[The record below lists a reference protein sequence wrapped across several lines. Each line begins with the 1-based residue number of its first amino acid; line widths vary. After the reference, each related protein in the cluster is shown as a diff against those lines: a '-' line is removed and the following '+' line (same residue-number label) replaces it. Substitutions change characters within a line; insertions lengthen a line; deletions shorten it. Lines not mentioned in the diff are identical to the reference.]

1 MHVII
6 SFILGFVIATVGF
19 STFASFVDNRIE
31 NTKEIIRENVK

>member
-6 SFILGFVIATVGF
+6 AFILGFVIATVGF
-19 STFASFVDNRIE
+19 TKFASFVDSRIE

>member
-19 STFASFVDNRIE
+19 TKFASFADHQIE
-31 NTKEIIRENVK
+31 NTKMIIRENVK